1 MILQRM
7 NAAIWAHRYTLLAHW
22 LGVVIGVICGIIA
35 ASLLMQIFL
44 FSVRMPIR
52 HDSLFDII
60 SH

>member
-35 ASLLMQIFL
+35 ASLLMQIF
-44 FSVRMPIR
+44 FI
-52 HDSLFDII
+52 
-60 SH
+60 